1 MPFKAN
7 ELRKYFF
14 DGNHVKVLNE
24 WFECQIDMIV
34 RIDGTKSILL
44 SDKTKNEVCCFRLK
58 KKRIKLFFLIR
69 CLLEH
74 QILKVI
80 KK

>member
-1 MPFKAN
+1 
-7 ELRKYFF
+7 
-14 DGNHVKVLNE
+14 
-24 WFECQIDMIV
+24 MIV